1 MRSGFF
7 HWVLKSYK
15 YNLYNLVLRGQNMSN
30 RELVQQKKDTLIQM
44 TDGFAERY
52 LDEDYKMLC
61 RKLIEKMSRKRQVPF
76 LSGRLDIWA
85 AAVVYALGQINFLFD
100 KSFEPYVS
108 APDLCDYFG
117 TSQSTISQKAKTI
130 RDMLKMRYFDEEFST
145 ERMQNE
151 NPLNEFVMV
160 NGLIVPISTVMK
172 VLEEK
177 EARLRKE
184 LELEDEDLET
194 DEK

>member
-1 MRSGFF
+1 
-7 HWVLKSYK
+7 
-15 YNLYNLVLRGQNMSN
+15 MSN

-76 LSGRLDIWA
+76 LSGRLEIWA

-108 APDLCDYFG
+108 ATDLCDYFG
-117 TSQSTISQKAKTI
+117 TSQSTVSQKAKKI
-130 RDMLKMRYFDEEFST
+130 RDMFKMGYFDEEFST
-145 ERMQNE
+145 EKMQEE
-151 NPLNEFVMV
+151 NPLDNLVMI
-160 NGLIVPISTVMK
+160 NGLIFPISAVMK
-172 VLEEK
+172 VFEEE

>member
-1 MRSGFF
+1 
-7 HWVLKSYK
+7 
-15 YNLYNLVLRGQNMSN
+15 MSN
-30 RELVQQKKDTLIQM
+30 SELVKQKKNALIEK
-44 TDGFAERY
+44 TDAFADSY

-61 RKLIEKMSRKRQVPF
+61 RKLIDKMSRKRQVPF
-76 LSGRLDIWA
+76 LSGRLEIWA
-85 AAVVYALGQINFLFD
+85 AAVIYALGQINFLFD

-108 APDLCDYFG
+108 ATDLCDYFG
-117 TSQSTISQKAKTI
+117 TSQSTVSQKAKKI
-130 RDMLKMRYFDEEFST
+130 RDMFKMRYFDKEFST

-151 NPLNEFVMV
+151 NPLNEFVMI

-184 LELEDEDLET
+184 LELEYEDLET

>member
-1 MRSGFF
+1 
-7 HWVLKSYK
+7 
-15 YNLYNLVLRGQNMSN
+15 MSN

-108 APDLCDYFG
+108 ATDLCDYFG

-130 RDMLKMRYFDEEFST
+130 RDMFKMRYFDEEFST
-145 ERMQNE
+145 EKMQNE

-194 DEK
+194 EEK